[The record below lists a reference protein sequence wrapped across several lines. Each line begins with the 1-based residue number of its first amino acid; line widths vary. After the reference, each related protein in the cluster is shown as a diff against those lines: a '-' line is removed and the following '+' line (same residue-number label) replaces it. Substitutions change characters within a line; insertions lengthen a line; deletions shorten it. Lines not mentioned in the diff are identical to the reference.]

1 MIFITHLFSC
11 LSNRNVSLFCCFIFE
26 TGSQSVT
33 QASIELLRK
42 LAGLELRTFW
52 VLGLQADASIPGV
65 FFCFVL
71 FFKEL

>member
-1 MIFITHLFSC
+1 MIFITYLFSC
-11 LSNRNVSLFCCFIFE
+11 LSNRNVSLFCGFIFE

-33 QASIELLRK
+33 QASIEL